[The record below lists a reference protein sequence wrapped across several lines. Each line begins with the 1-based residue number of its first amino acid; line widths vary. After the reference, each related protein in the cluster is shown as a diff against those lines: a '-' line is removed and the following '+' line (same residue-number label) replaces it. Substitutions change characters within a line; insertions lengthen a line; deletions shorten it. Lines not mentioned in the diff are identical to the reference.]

1 MNVARQ
7 VPRNTGAFSLIEV
20 MVAILILGIALV
32 GLTQGITTALGSSK
46 ESERQTAAYLF
57 AQGKIEELR
66 ATVIIEGEDEGDCG
80 PGLELYQWKQNVTTT
95 ELDGLYDVEVTV
107 ENART
112 GQEIC
117 TLRTL
122 LFEVPVSEEPAKEKD
137 KKSDAKKKGGGK

>member
-1 MNVARQ
+1 MRIASPN
-7 VPRNTGAFSLIEV
+7 GGFSLIEV

-46 ESERQTAAYLF
+46 ESELQTAAILF

-66 ATVIIEGEDEGDCG
+66 ATEVIEGEDEGNCG
-80 PGLELYQWKQNVTTT
+80 PGLELYHWTENVTTT

-107 ENART
+107 DNART

-117 TLRTL
+117 SLRTL
-122 LFEVPVSEEPAKEKD
+122 L
-137 KKSDAKKKGGGK
+137 

>member
-1 MNVARQ
+1 MNVAWQ

-46 ESERQTAAYLF
+46 ESELQTAAYLY

-80 PGLELYQWKQNVTTT
+80 PGLELYQWKQNVATT

-117 TLRTL
+117 ALRTL
-122 LFEVPVSEEPAKEKD
+122 LFDVPVSDEPAKEKD